1 MVEEL
6 KDAIANNSK
15 PTTIYYCYDDSGKL
29 AKPAFVADDEQPP
42 VNSTKIPPV
51 KKLSN
56 GMIAS
61 LQNPT
66 FDKANQKWIEHPDPV
81 KPSATQQVLMQ
92 QAQQITVLQT
102 MVMQQNQSS
111 AKLQA
116 TNEQQETQI
125 KQLQQMFMTAN
136 QQQAVEKSK
145 EVTAQ

>member
-1 MVEEL
+1 MIEDL

-15 PTTIYYCYDDSGKL
+15 PTTLYYHYDDDGKPIG
-29 AKPAFVADDEQPP
+29 PAFVMEGEQPP

-51 KKLSN
+51 KKLPN

-66 FDKANQKWIEHPDPV
+66 FDKTDQEWIEHPDPI
-81 KPSATQQVLMQ
+81 KPSATQQLLMQ
-92 QAQQITVLQT
+92 QSQQITLLQT
-102 MVMQQNQSS
+102 MTMRQNQSN

-116 TNEQQETQI
+116 TNEQQEAQI

-145 EVTAQ
+145 EVTA